1 MGVVTISRTY
11 GSGGRTVGYRVAEKL
26 GSVYM
31 DKEVLVKV
39 AVEAE
44 LPVSEVEGFDERPEH
59 PLMRALRKFIGP
71 TYGGASAMTAE
82 EWSGPV
88 AFPVLSS
95 MEESRLSSLDEDSY
109 VKLTQKIMLRLA
121 NEGNV
126 VLMGR
131 GSQALLRHRQDALH
145 VRVVAAHDFC
155 VTTTHER
162 EDMGRQE
169 AGRLI
174 RRIDDQRLRYIKR
187 HYSINPTQPEHYHL
201 VVNTEWLGIEGAV
214 EAIVAAAR
222 NLPLAER
229 KPGDC

>member
-1 MGVVTISRTY
+1 MGVVTISRQY
-11 GSGGRTVGYRVAEKL
+11 GSGGRTIGYRAAEKL
-26 GSVYM
+26 GYVYM
-31 DKEVLVKV
+31 DKELLVKV

-121 NEGNV
+121 NEGDV

-131 GSQALLRHRQDALH
+131 GSQALLGHRRDVLH
-145 VRVVAAHDFC
+145 VRVIAPREFRVR
-155 VTTTHER
+155 TTHER
-162 EDMGRQE
+162 DDVGPQE
-169 AGRLI
+169 AGRMI
-174 RRIDDQRLRYIKR
+174 KKTDEQRHRYIKR
-187 HYSINPTQPEHYHL
+187 HYSLDVTKPEHYHL
-201 VVNTEWLGIEGAV
+201 VVNTEWLGVEGAV
-214 EAIVAAAR
+214 QTVVEAAR
-222 NLPLAER
+222 HLPLSDEAAGRE
-229 KPGDC
+229 